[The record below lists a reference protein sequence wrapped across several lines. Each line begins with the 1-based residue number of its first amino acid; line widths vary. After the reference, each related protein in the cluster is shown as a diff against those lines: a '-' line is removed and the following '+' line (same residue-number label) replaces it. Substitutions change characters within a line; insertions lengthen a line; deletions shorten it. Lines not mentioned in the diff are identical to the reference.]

1 MKEVQKLCLSLAV
14 LVGVTG
20 FAMLTSRA
28 SADVI
33 IQIGPQPVPNPV
45 VYHYVYYPEEE
56 VYFVPETR
64 VYWWSVGGEWRSG
77 PRVPE
82 GITLGVNV
90 KLDVDGRDPW
100 QHHTVIRGK
109 FPGHKHDQQDKH
121 DSEHDH
127 GDNDHG
133 GHDHK

>member
-1 MKEVQKLCLSLAV
+1 MKAVQKLCLSLAV

-20 FAMLTSRA
+20 FAMLAPRA

-33 IQIGPQPVPNPV
+33 IQIGPQPAPVGV

-64 VYWWSVGGEWRSG
+64 VYWWADHGTWRSG
-77 PRVPE
+77 PRIPD
-82 GITLGVNV
+82 GIKLGVNV

-100 QHHTVIRGK
+100 QHHSVIHEK
-109 FPGHKHDQQDKH
+109 FPGHKHDGDR
-121 DSEHDH
+121 DH
-127 GDNDHG
+127 GDR
-133 GHDHK
+133 DHK